1 MRLMVFFE
9 RMVFGKSPLV
19 IVKITRGP
27 LINISLMF
35 LQFSSVLKVFVLIVK
50 ISSEQLR
57 RFLTSVLRI
66 YFGNKSKNKGQINV
80 GQNKGQNKGQTRG
93 K

>member
-27 LINISLMF
+27 LINISFMF
-35 LQFSSVLKVFVLIVK
+35 GQFFINFEGFMLIVK
-50 ISSEQLR
+50 IRSEQLR

-80 GQNKGQNKGQTRG
+80 GQIKGK
-93 K
+93 